1 MATTDSER
9 GLQTSLSKWPQRP
22 DSASVRKALEDR
34 MTFSEVLEAASGI
47 IASYPSGK
55 PANERGYLGAISSV
69 LAEYPR
75 QVVARCSSP
84 LQGIVRECKFLPSV
98 AELVAWCEREKAGL
112 ERLAESREAIEKPKV
127 GYPIGGKPGDQFPEP
142 SIGAATRTGLM
153 QRYRITAIPPGW
165 DAIDVCQAAAKHG
178 EGLQA
183 CIDNVMAGRTPD
195 LNRGAQMQSIGEAA
209 AKAWKAM
216 SDDDLRARYAGKR
229 P

>member
-1 MATTDSER
+1 
-9 GLQTSLSKWPQRP
+9 
-22 DSASVRKALEDR
+22 
-34 MTFSEVLEAASGI
+34 
-47 IASYPSGK
+47 
-55 PANERGYLGAISSV
+55 
-69 LAEYPR
+69 
-75 QVVARCSSP
+75 
-84 LQGIVRECKFLPSV
+84 
-98 AELVAWCEREKAGL
+98 
-112 ERLAESREAIEKPKV
+112 
-127 GYPIGGKPGDQFPEP
+127 
-142 SIGAATRTGLM
+142 M